1 MKVVFAQPGLPKSGC
16 LAVGVLDSGILTPS
30 AKDVDAATGGAVSR
44 AIAASRFTGKA
55 DQTLDIVAPAGLGV
69 DRVILVGLG
78 KADAVDARRAE
89 SFGAAA
95 LVAAEK
101 GTGSELAL
109 AIDVLAESK
118 LSAPM
123 FAAHAALGAC
133 LKGYRFDL
141 YRTKQK
147 AEDKPTLKTVTVA
160 VADPAAAKTAW
171 APLDVVAEGVSF
183 ARDLISEPA
192 NVLYPAAFM
201 KIAKSLE
208 KDGVAVEVLDEKAM
222 AKLGMGSLLG
232 VGQGSDCESFLV
244 VMRWMGGNPDD
255 APVAVVGKGVCFD
268 TGGISIKP
276 AGGMEEMKTDMS
288 GAAVTTA
295 LMRILARRKAAANV
309 VGVIGLVENMPSGT
323 AQRPGDVV
331 TSMSGQTIEVINTD
345 AEGRLVLADAL
356 WYTQETFKPKA
367 VIDLATLTGA
377 IVIALGN
384 ENAGLFSND
393 DTLSKIL
400 AEAGAEVGEPLWRMP
415 MGDAY
420 DEQIKSDIADM
431 KNVGGREGGSIT
443 AAQFLKRFVQ
453 PGVAWAHLD
462 IAGVAWTKK
471 ALPTSPKGAS
481 GFGVRLLER
490 MIATHYETVGAAKP
504 AKAAKKPAKK
514 SGKK

>member
-1 MKVVFAQPGLPKSGC
+1 MKVAFSQPGLPKSGC
-16 LAVGVLDSGILTPS
+16 LAVGVLEGSVLTPS
-30 AKDVDAATGGAVSR
+30 AKELDAATGGAVGR

-55 DQTLDIVAPAGLGV
+55 DQTLEILAPAGVGL
-69 DRVILVGLG
+69 DRIVLIGLG
-78 KADAVDARRAE
+78 KADAIDARRFE

-101 GTGSELAL
+101 GKGTELAI
-109 AIDVLAESK
+109 AVDVLADAK
-118 LSAPM
+118 LSAATL
-123 FAAHAALGAC
+123 AAHAALGAV
-133 LKGYRFDL
+133 LRGYRFDV
-141 YRTKQK
+141 YRTKLK
-147 AEDKPTLKTVTVA
+147 PEDKPTLKTVTA
-160 VADPAAAKTAW
+160 LVADTVAAKSAW
-171 APLDVVAEGVSF
+171 EPLSAVAEGVAF
-183 ARDLISEPA
+183 ARNLISEPA
-192 NVLYPAAFM
+192 NVLHPEAFA
-201 KIAKSLE
+201 KIAKTLE
-208 KDGVAVEVLDEKAM
+208 KDGVSVEVLGEKEM

-232 VGQGSDCESFLV
+232 VGQGSERESQLV
-244 VMRWMGGNPDD
+244 VMRWMGGAPDD
-255 APVAVVGKGVCFD
+255 APVAIVGKGVCFD

-276 AGGMEEMKTDMS
+276 AAGMEEMKTDMS

-295 LMRILARRKAAANV
+295 LLRILARRKARANV

-367 VIDLATLTGA
+367 VVDLATLTGA
-377 IVIALGN
+377 IVIALGTD
-384 ENAGLFSND
+384 NAGLFSND
-393 DTLSKIL
+393 DALSKML
-400 AEAGAEVGEPLWRMP
+400 TDAGAEVGESLWRMP
-415 MGDAY
+415 MGDSY

-462 IAGVAWTKK
+462 IAGVSWTKK
-471 ALPTSPKGAS
+471 ALPTAPKGAS

-490 MIATHYETVGAAKP
+490 MIATHYESAAAP
-504 AKAAKKPAKK
+504 AAPKAKKP
-514 SGKK
+514 GKKGKK